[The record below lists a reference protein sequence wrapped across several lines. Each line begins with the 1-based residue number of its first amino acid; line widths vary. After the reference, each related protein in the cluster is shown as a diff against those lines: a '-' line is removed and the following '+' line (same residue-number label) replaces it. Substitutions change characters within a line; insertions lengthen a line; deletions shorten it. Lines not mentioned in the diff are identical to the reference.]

1 MKGTKELVKSERR
14 LLSPFE
20 EMERWFENVWSRP
33 YSLFRSPMWPERM
46 AEMEEILAPVD
57 IFEEGNELVIRI
69 DLPGVRKEDLQI
81 NITDNFMTISGK
93 KEREEKV
100 KSEQYYRFERAH
112 GSFSR
117 KFELLSGMDTEK
129 ARAHYENGV
138 LDVRIPK
145 SEEATRKS
153 RKISI
158 D

>member
-20 EMERWFENVWSRP
+20 EMERWFGNVWARP
-33 YSLFRSPMWPERM
+33 YPLFRSPLWSGRSTKT
-46 AEMEEILAPVD
+46 EELLPSVD
-57 IFEEGNELVIRI
+57 VYEEGNELVVKT

-81 NITDNFMTISGK
+81 DITHNLMTISGR

-100 KSEQYYRFERAH
+100 ESEHYYRFERAH

-117 KFELLSGMDTEK
+117 EFELPDGMDTEK

-138 LDVRIPK
+138 LEVRIPK
-145 SEEATRKS
+145 SEEAAGKS
-153 RKISI
+153 RKITI